1 MSKDLT
7 PEQIEAG
14 KEYIRQK
21 RREYWQRM
29 PEEERKQRQKAAYNR
44 FWGKMSKEERSA
56 KRLAY
61 AAATAARKAARE
73 KAAENAG

>member
-1 MSKDLT
+1 MKKEFT

-29 PEEERKQRQKAAYNR
+29 PAEQRKERRKAAYTR
-44 FWGKMSKEERSA
+44 FWAKMSKEERKQ
-56 KRLAY
+56 KRLEY
-61 AAATAARKAARE
+61 AAATAANKAAQSKE
-73 KAAENAG
+73 E